1 MTSLRQSSFAYE
13 FVARLQNISL
23 EARRRQDE
31 LPRYDYADDAD
42 LGRLVTTSSPR
53 SFTLGTGASIYTSTL
68 LPALLH
74 ARHEA
79 ILVTCFWAPSKTLDA
94 VRETLEA
101 LATRR
106 RRVLDQG
113 AGSLPTLRIRIRF
126 SSRSFMRRLLHT
138 SSRRGYTY
146 PPSKWAST
154 LGLPDEL
161 VLKTARIK
169 LDVKSL
175 FFLPFSVMHPKFLIV
190 DRHRAFLPSCN
201 VSWEPW
207 LEGCVELEGEAV
219 DALLHFYARTWDP
232 LLDVSEPLPI
242 AAESPLG
249 PDMLGLSAGADAES
263 LTVVQSTADTVVS
276 FPPAAREEYP
286 DPDDLAAAATA
297 AAGKDLT
304 IETIVLPSSHH
315 RNPRFRPF
323 PWQIGSPP
331 PPPQTPLNVAVLQL
345 LDGARHQ
352 VYIQTPNLTCR
363 PVLNALVAALRRGV
377 DVRVV
382 TGRNMMLLEQLVT
395 AGTTTALC
403 VRSLVKR
410 YEAMRKAASVESAPG
425 SRGSP
430 LPLHRRQPQ
439 EYAVRPDSATVEDL
453 SSFRQYIGEPG
464 KLHISYFGPPRIAQA
479 KTTAAARGR
488 SRHSAPLDL
497 EMGVDEAAEEP
508 VHPHIKL
515 TLVDGRY
522 ALLGSGNMDRASFYT
537 SQELGVLFRGAEF
550 AGLVKEA
557 LDRAL
562 DGRLST
568 VFDSTQQ

>member
-1 MTSLRQSSFAYE
+1 MSSLRQSSFAYE

-31 LPRYDYADDAD
+31 LPQYDYADAAD
-42 LGRLVTTSSPR
+42 LGRLVTSSHPR

-68 LPALLH
+68 LPALLR

-94 VRETLEA
+94 LRETLEA
-101 LATRR
+101 LATHR

-113 AGSLPTLRIRIRF
+113 AGSLPTLRVHICF
-126 SSRSFMRRLLHT
+126 SSRSFMQRLLHT

-146 PPSKWAST
+146 PPSKWASE

-161 VLKTARIK
+161 VLKTARIE

-190 DRHRAFLPSCN
+190 DRQRAFLPSCN

-207 LEGCVELEGEAV
+207 LEGCVELEGDAV

-242 AAESPLG
+242 AAESSLDPDPPG
-249 PDMLGLSAGADAES
+249 PPASAERLA
-263 LTVVQSTADTVVS
+263 VVQSTVDSVVLFTS
-276 FPPAAREEYP
+276 TAREEYP
-286 DPDDLAAAATA
+286 DPDGVEEAAAR
-297 AAGKDLT
+297 GKDLT
-304 IETIVLPSSHH
+304 VETTVLPSSHH
-315 RNPRFRPF
+315 RNPRFRPL
-323 PWQIGSPP
+323 PWQVGSPP

-345 LDGARHQ
+345 LDRARHQ

-377 DVRVV
+377 DVRIV

-410 YEAMRKAASVESAPG
+410 YEAMRKSASGGSAPG
-425 SRGSP
+425 SRDSP
-430 LPLHRRQPQ
+430 LPLHRRQRQ
-439 EYAVRPDSATVEDL
+439 EFAASPDTATLEDL
-453 SSFRQYIGEPG
+453 SSFRPYIGEPG
-464 KLHISYFGPPRIAQA
+464 KLHISYFGPLRIAQA
-479 KTTAAARGR
+479 KTTVGGRG
-488 SRHSAPLDL
+488 SNTPLDL

-515 TLVDGRY
+515 TIVDGRM

-550 AGLVKEA
+550 VGPVKEA

-568 VFDSTQQ
+568 VFDSMQR

>member
-1 MTSLRQSSFAYE
+1 MSSLRQSSFAYE
-13 FVARLQNISL
+13 LVARLQSISL

-31 LPRYDYADDAD
+31 LPQYDYADAAD
-42 LGRLVTTSSPR
+42 LGRLVTSSRPR

-68 LPALLH
+68 LPALLR
-74 ARHEA
+74 ARHEV

-94 VRETLEA
+94 LRETLEA
-101 LATRR
+101 LATHR

-113 AGSLPTLRIRIRF
+113 AGSLPTLRVRICF
-126 SSRSFMRRLLHT
+126 SSRSFMQRLLHT

-146 PPSKWAST
+146 PPSKWASE

-161 VLKTARIK
+161 VLKTARIE

-190 DRHRAFLPSCN
+190 DRQRAFLPSCN

-207 LEGCVELEGEAV
+207 LEGCVELEGGAV

-242 AAESPLG
+242 AAESSLDPDLLG
-249 PDMLGLSAGADAES
+249 PSASAER
-263 LTVVQSTADTVVS
+263 LAVVQSTADSVVL
-276 FPPAAREEYP
+276 FAPTGREEYP
-286 DPDDLAAAATA
+286 DPDDMEQAVAR
-297 AAGKDLT
+297 GQDLT
-304 IETIVLPSSHH
+304 VETTVLPSSHH

-323 PWQIGSPP
+323 PWQIGSPS

-345 LDGARHQ
+345 LEKAHHQ

-363 PVLNALVAALRRGV
+363 PVLNALVEALRRGV
-377 DVRVV
+377 DVRIV

-403 VRSLVKR
+403 IRSLVKR
-410 YEAMRKAASVESAPG
+410 YEAMRKAASGGSAPG
-425 SRGSP
+425 SRDSP
-430 LPLHRRQPQ
+430 VQLHSRREQ
-439 EYAVRPDSATVEDL
+439 EYAASPDSATLEDL
-453 SSFRQYIGEPG
+453 SSFRPYIGEPG

-479 KTTAAARGR
+479 KTAVAGR
-488 SRHSAPLDL
+488 NNNTPLDL

-515 TLVDGRY
+515 TIVDGRM

-550 AGLVKEA
+550 VGPVKEA

>member
-13 FVARLQNISL
+13 FVVRLQNIPL

-42 LGRLVTTSSPR
+42 LGRLVTTSRPR

-94 VRETLEA
+94 LRETLET
-101 LATRR
+101 LATHR

-113 AGSLPTLRIRIRF
+113 AGSLPTLRVRIRF
-126 SSRSFMRRLLHT
+126 SSRSFMQRLLHT

-161 VLKTARIK
+161 VLKTARIE

-207 LEGCVELEGEAV
+207 LEGCVELEGDAV

-242 AAESPLG
+242 ATESSLNPEIPG
-249 PDMLGLSAGADAES
+249 PSAGADAES
-263 LTVVQSTADTVVS
+263 LTVVHSTADTVVS
-276 FPPAAREEYP
+276 FTPAAREEYP
-286 DPDDLAAAATA
+286 DPDDLEAEAAAA
-297 AAGKDLT
+297 AGRGLT
-304 IETIVLPSSHH
+304 VETTVLPSSHH

-352 VYIQTPNLTCR
+352 VYTEYYRQM
-363 PVLNALVAALRRGV
+363 LNVYPTENRG
-377 DVRVV
+377 
-382 TGRNMMLLEQLVT
+382 L
-395 AGTTTALC
+395 
-403 VRSLVKR
+403 K
-410 YEAMRKAASVESAPG
+410 
-425 SRGSP
+425 
-430 LPLHRRQPQ
+430 HRQPQ
-439 EYAVRPDSATVEDL
+439 EYAASPDLTTLEDL
-453 SSFRQYIGEPG
+453 SSFRPYIGEPG

-488 SRHSAPLDL
+488 SRSTPLDL

-550 AGLVKEA
+550 VGPVKEA